1 MPWSRVQPHPLLVEW
16 ARDRGLTGA
25 GRRAVVVG
33 CGLGADAEYLAR
45 LGFNTVGFDISETAI
60 ELTEHRFPGS
70 PVRYVAADLLDPP
83 HSGCEPTTSWLRS
96 SPSKFSPTQ
105 PAAAPSPTSAA
116 WSEPAE
122 HCLSLPPSTMTA
134 RRPALL
140 RRGRCGGP
148 RSRRSRPTDST
159 RSGSRS
165 SPHQD
170 GRPSAAGAP
179 SSTASNTR
187 PAATPRGGLTP
198 SEADRGWGL
207 TPPPD
212 PRYGHLARRRAA
224 LLTPGRPHEAPAL
237 AGAMRRIPL
246 PLPPPSR
253 VSPGRAPRPPPRS
266 PARLDLVQVAATP
279 AEASSTKGGHRRRP
293 NSGRAAGARCERDL
307 GRRGCR
313 GSHRPTSYRP
323 ERPRPPS
330 LSWSP
335 DADQVVA
342 NPARPCPPAQA
353 VALTLPRRAGR
364 RSGSFGGSARPC
376 RHSHDPP
383 WGAWCRRCL
392 PLAAEVRPGRR

>member
-207 TPPPD
+207 TPPPVRPPCPTPSSLAHPRPTPRGAGAGWSDAED
-212 PRYGHLARRRAA
+212 PAAAPTAVAR
-224 LLTPGRPHEAPAL
+224 L
-237 AGAMRRIPL
+237 AGTGSASAAPFTCATRPSAGGRHPRRGVVHEGW
-246 PLPPPSR
+246 S
-253 VSPGRAPRPPPRS
+253 S
-266 PARLDLVQVAATP
+266 AAT
-279 AEASSTKGGHRRRP
+279 E
-293 NSGRAAGARCERDL
+293 L
-307 GRRGCR
+307 GSRRGC
-313 GSHRPTSYRP
+313 P
-323 ERPRPPS
+323 
-330 LSWSP
+330 
-335 DADQVVA
+335 
-342 NPARPCPPAQA
+342 
-353 VALTLPRRAGR
+353 
-364 RSGSFGGSARPC
+364 
-376 RHSHDPP
+376 
-383 WGAWCRRCL
+383 
-392 PLAAEVRPGRR
+392 VRT